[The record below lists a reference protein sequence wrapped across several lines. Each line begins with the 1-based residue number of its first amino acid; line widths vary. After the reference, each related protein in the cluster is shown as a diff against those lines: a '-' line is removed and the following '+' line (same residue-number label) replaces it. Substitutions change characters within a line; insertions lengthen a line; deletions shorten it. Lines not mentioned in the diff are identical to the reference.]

1 MRRKRVGGVVLAAI
15 VLAGGLAWSPGKVQ
29 AEQDGAERVALVL
42 SGGGAR
48 GLAHVGVMR
57 ALEEYGVQVDLIVGT
72 SMGAI
77 VGALRASGLDAEA
90 LERVARGTDWG
101 LAFTDRS
108 PRQDQ
113 PYIFRQLDAGLA
125 ADYRLHMARGR
136 IVLPRSVLKGQHM
149 TAMLDDLF
157 VAVDRVDDFDA
168 LSIPFRAVA
177 ADLVSGEQV
186 VLDGGRLSTAVR
198 ASMSIPGLLE
208 PVDLDGRLLVDGGV
222 VNNIPVD
229 VARDLGAT
237 RLVVVDVGTPRRKRE
252 DIQSL
257 VDVMDQLTGL
267 MVRGNSDQQLASL
280 AAHDLLIRPQLES
293 VSNSSFGEVD
303 AALEAGYHAAVAALQ
318 AQGRV
323 PVPVPVGDRPVAP
336 GEPPVIHFIRVNN
349 DSPVDDRVIRNLLRQ
364 PLHQPLDRARLH
376 EDISAIYGLDYF
388 RQIRYRVIEEN
399 GQTGLLL
406 VSQRRQEGSN
416 FLRVGLRISDD
427 FRGDSEFGV
436 GASLRMAGLNR
447 LGGTAF
453 LRSDIGT
460 TPRLEGRF
468 VQPLDYHMRYF
479 IEPQLLYQAE
489 RIDLFDD
496 TIQDEAIASYQR
508 RERQAGLALGRQ
520 LYRQRGEVRV
530 GVVRKRGDVALR
542 GGMDLGEGSYD
553 DGYYLVGLGWDTLDD
568 LAFPRRGLRWK
579 SQWQWHDPELRA
591 EQRFRRFSGEA
602 TWALSTGRV
611 SWLLEGDLSVSD
623 TDEQDL
629 ANIVPIG
636 GFLELSGLAPR
647 SRWGMHRAMTRLVT
661 LVPLGPQSSM
671 PSRLPLFAGASLE
684 RGNVWE
690 IRSEMSA
697 RNAIT
702 AGSAFLGMDTPVG
715 PAYLSLGLA
724 EGGHRSVNLFVGQ
737 LFR

>member
-1 MRRKRVGGVVLAAI
+1 MRRILVSGVVLMCLT
-15 VLAGGLAWSPGKVQ
+15 VLPPVQ
-29 AEQDGAERVALVL
+29 TRADEDAVERVGLVL

-48 GLAHVGVMR
+48 GLAHVGVIR
-57 ALEEYGVQVDLIVGT
+57 ALEEYGVQVDVIVGT

-77 VGALRASGLDAEA
+77 VGGLRASGLDAEA
-90 LERVARGTDWG
+90 LERVARGTDWA

-125 ADYRLHMARGR
+125 ADYRLHITRGR

-168 LSIPFRAVA
+168 LPIPFRAVA

-186 VLDGGRLSTAVR
+186 VLDRGRLSTAVR

-208 PVDLDGRLLVDGGV
+208 PVEMEGRLLVDGGV

-229 VARDLGAT
+229 VARSLGAT
-237 RLVVVDVGTPRRKRE
+237 RLLVVDVGTPRRQLE

-267 MVRGNSDQQLASL
+267 MVRGNSDAQLASL
-280 AAHDLLIRPQLES
+280 GEQDLLIRPQLDS
-293 VSNSSFGEVD
+293 VSNASFGEAE
-303 AALEAGYHAAVAALQ
+303 AALEAGYRAAVAALE

-323 PVPVPVGDRPVAP
+323 PVSVSAVPGPLAP
-336 GEPPVIHFIRVNN
+336 GEPPVIQFIRIDN

-364 PLHQPLDRARLH
+364 SLDQPLDRARLH
-376 EDISAIYGLDYF
+376 EDISTIYGLDYF

-427 FRGDSEFGV
+427 FRGESEFGM

-468 VQPLDYHMRYF
+468 VQPLDYGMRYF

-489 RIDLFDD
+489 RIDLFDE

-530 GVVRKRGDVALR
+530 GVVRKRGDVELR

-553 DGYYLVGLGWDTLDD
+553 DGYYLIGLGWDTLDD
-568 LAFPRRGLRWK
+568 VAFPRRGLRWRG
-579 SQWQWHDPELRA
+579 QWQWHDPGLRA
-591 EQRFRRFSGEA
+591 EQRFRRFNGEA

-623 TDEQDL
+623 TNEQDL

-661 LVPLGPQSSM
+661 LVPLGAQSSM

-690 IRSEMSA
+690 DRSEMSA
-697 RNAIT
+697 SNAIT
-702 AGSAFLGMDTPVG
+702 AGSAFLGMDTPIG
-715 PAYLSLGLA
+715 PTYLSLGMA
-724 EGGHRSVNLFVGQ
+724 EGGQRAVNLFVGQ